1 MAIIISEEQDNPE
14 SKFDMDAIEIERLIK
29 ISKERPLLP
38 ETYVPWQEEAKAGE
52 VFLPEKLNS
61 LEGLKIYDTLSPHQ
75 KLELGRHEIVQVIY
89 SYGWGEGL
97 FCLFMSKYILTLQ
110 PDNVEYRFLLRELIE
125 EYRHQEMFSEA
136 IRKLDGQPV
145 KPSRMHRWIGLFTAK
160 YLPVDFLFM
169 GSLAVELVTDTY
181 GNKTRKHPATYLVL
195 RKVFD
200 LHAIEEARHIH
211 FTKNLLKKYSDKA
224 GYIKR
229 SIYSFVILFNIY
241 FIRSLYVKKE
251 IYNRIGLE
259 DTDTVYKAARKNY
272 KKKFTEIG
280 LIGVIDFVKSWNGYN
295 RATRWA
301 WHLLMDVKI

>member
-1 MAIIISEEQDNPE
+1 
-14 SKFDMDAIEIERLIK
+14 MDTSEIERLIK

-38 ETYVPWQEEAKAGE
+38 ETYVPWQEERKPDE

-61 LEGLKIYDTLSPHQ
+61 LEGLALYDNLTPHQ

-110 PDNVEYRFLLRELIE
+110 PDNAEYKFLLRELIE
-125 EYRHQEMFSEA
+125 EYRHQEMFAQA
-136 IRKLDGQPV
+136 IEKLNGQPI
-145 KPSRMHRWIGLFTAK
+145 KPSKLHRWIGLFTAK

-169 GSLAVELVTDTY
+169 GSLSVELVTDTY
-181 GNKTRKHPATYLVL
+181 GNKTRKHPASYLVL

-211 FTKNLLKKYSDKA
+211 FTKGLLKRYVDKA

-241 FIRSLYVKKE
+241 FIRTLYVKKE
-251 IYNRIGLE
+251 IYERIGL
-259 DTDTVYKAARKNY
+259 DNSKAVYKIAAKNY

-280 LIGVIDFVKSWNGYN
+280 LAGVVDFVKSWNGYN
-295 RATRWA
+295 KATRWA
-301 WHLLMDVKI
+301 WKLLMDVKQ

>member
-1 MAIIISEEQDNPE
+1 
-14 SKFDMDAIEIERLIK
+14 MDVNEVERLIK
-29 ISKERPLLP
+29 ISKEKPLLP
-38 ETYVPWQEEAKAGE
+38 ETYVPWQEEPKPEE

-61 LEGLKIYDTLSPHQ
+61 LEGLPQYNNLTAHQ

-110 PDNVEYRFLLRELIE
+110 PDDVEYRFLLRELIE
-125 EYRHQEMFSEA
+125 EYRHQEMFAQA
-136 IRKLDGQPV
+136 IQKLNGQPI
-145 KPSRMHRWIGLFTAK
+145 KPSKMHRWIGLFTAK

-169 GSLAVELVTDTY
+169 GSLSVELVTDTY
-181 GNKTRKHPATYLVL
+181 GNKTRKHPASYLVL

-211 FTKNLLKKYSDKA
+211 FTKGLLKRYIDKA

-229 SIYSFVILFNIY
+229 SVYSFVILFNIY
-241 FIRSLYVKKE
+241 FIRTLYVKKE
-251 IYNRIGLE
+251 IYNRIGIE
-259 DTDTVYKAARKNY
+259 NPGEVYKIASKHY

-280 LIGVIDFVKSWNGYN
+280 LTGVVEFVKSWNGFN
-295 RATRWA
+295 ATTRWA
-301 WHLLMDVKI
+301 WRLLMGVKE